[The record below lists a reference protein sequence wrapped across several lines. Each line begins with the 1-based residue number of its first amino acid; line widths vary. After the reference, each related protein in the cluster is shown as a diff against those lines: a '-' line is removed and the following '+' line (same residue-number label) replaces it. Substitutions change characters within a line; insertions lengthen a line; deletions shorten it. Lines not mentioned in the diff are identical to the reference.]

1 MSLRVKICG
10 TGQPTLRS
18 QEICPP
24 LSDELIKLGFVIE
37 DDAHKSDFLISL
49 NHDWNIYGSFRKFGG
64 KIEKAVLIRLEPAA
78 VFPAQ
83 HRPRVENLYGRII
96 SPGSLVTIPPIPWPY
111 YFNQNPL
118 HPDKK
123 TPSLKQVISEA
134 LSQNVFEFE
143 QWKQRPIRF
152 SLIASNKVSPISKN
166 NYKLRRKLA
175 QSLPKELLT
184 IYGSL
189 WNFNLPSRIKHR
201 AQVLNFAVRSRIF
214 PNIFEIYGNLFRSYP
229 SIVGTIRDKH
239 EIIRKSQFSLVIEND
254 NNYVSEK
261 LIDSLIGGS
270 IPIYF
275 GGEYQR
281 LGIPSGLAI
290 KDLNSETEIVDYL
303 ENISQQEIL
312 DFQRKLIEWLQT
324 PSFHQQWAGDN
335 VFATIAVE
343 ISEYFRKVVP

>member
-1 MSLRVKICG
+1 VSLKIKICG

-24 LSDELIKLGFVIE
+24 LSDELIKLGFIIE

-49 NHDWNIYGSFRKFGG
+49 NHDQNVYSSFRKFGG

-83 HRPRVENLYGRII
+83 HRPRIENLYGHII
-96 SPGSLVTIPPIPWPY
+96 TPGNPVTTPPVPWPY

-118 HPDKK
+118 HPEIR
-123 TPSLKQVISEA
+123 TPSLEQVISEA
-134 LSQNVFEFE
+134 VKQNVFEFE

-152 SLIASNKVSPISKN
+152 SIIASNKVSPISKN
-166 NYKLRRKLA
+166 NYKLRRQLA
-175 QSLPKELLT
+175 QSLPSELLT
-184 IYGSL
+184 IYGGL
-189 WNFNLPSRIKHR
+189 WNSNLPSRIKHR
-201 AQVLNFAVRSRIF
+201 AQVLNFALHSRIF
-214 PNIFEIYGNLFRSYP
+214 PNIFEIYGNLFRRYHSV
-229 SIVGTIRDKH
+229 IGTIRDKH

-261 LIDSLIGGS
+261 LIDALVGGS

-290 KDLNSETEIVDYL
+290 KNLNSVTEIVDYL
-303 ENISQQEIL
+303 ENVSQQEIL
-312 DFQRKLIEWLQT
+312 DFQHKLLGWLQT
-324 PSFHQQWAGDN
+324 PSFHQYWAGDN